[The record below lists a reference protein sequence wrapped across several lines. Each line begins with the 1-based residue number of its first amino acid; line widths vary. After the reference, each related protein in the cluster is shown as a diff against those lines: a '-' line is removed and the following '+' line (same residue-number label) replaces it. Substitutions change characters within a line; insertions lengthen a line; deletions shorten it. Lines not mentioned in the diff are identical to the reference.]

1 MIPTTMSLRPMTTLH
16 SFMTQVDNS
25 TIRIDVARRDMTITT
40 FLFSFFFFFFLFLF
54 LILFLLRMNAER
66 TSTEFRKT
74 PNLGV
79 GEWHVDHQSL
89 FIISFVILGSAL
101 GARHI
106 RLNTRF
112 RAGARKR
119 WLGL

>member
-1 MIPTTMSLRPMTTLH
+1 
-16 SFMTQVDNS
+16 MTQVDTS

-40 FLFSFFFFFFLFLF
+40 FLFRFLFRF
-54 LILFLLRMNAER
+54 LLFLLRMNAER

-79 GEWHVDHQSL
+79 GEWHVDHHSL
-89 FIISFVILGSAL
+89 FIISFVILVLAF
-101 GARHI
+101 GARRI